1 MRARFPLGLT
11 PQPSVTPQH
20 SSTIRGH
27 SVKSFFAIALTL
39 SLSAQQSARL
49 SATEYDV
56 YLLAGQSNM
65 DGRGLTADLTPEQ
78 QQPVDQCI
86 IFYRNAIAS
95 SETWKPLAPGFSMP
109 PRFKGPLPS
118 PRFGPEMGFAR
129 TMRADF
135 PRQSL
140 ALIKGSKG
148 GTSLR
153 ADWKPGVKG
162 KPETQG
168 RQYRDF
174 IETIRMATEQLQ
186 QQGHQYRIRGL
197 LWHQG
202 ESDAKQTQETYRT
215 QLTTFVARI
224 REDVGIANLPI
235 VTGEVFDNGK
245 RDSVRAATQDV
256 AKADATVAIVS
267 AKDTTTWDKGTHFD
281 ARSQLLLG
289 ERYARQMQR
298 LQQAK

>member
-1 MRARFPLGLT
+1 MKPQIAFSLALLLQILRPLPLM
-11 PQPSVTPQH
+11 
-20 SSTIRGH
+20 
-27 SVKSFFAIALTL
+27 A
-39 SLSAQQSARL
+39 
-49 SATEYDV
+49 EDYDV

-78 QQPVDQCI
+78 QRPISHCI
-86 IFYRNAIAS
+86 IFYRNALAS
-95 SETWKPLAPGFSMP
+95 SETWKPLAPGFSVP

-118 PRFGPEMGFAR
+118 PKFGPEIGFAR
-129 TMRADF
+129 TVRAHS
-135 PRQSL
+135 PAQSL

-153 ADWKPGVKG
+153 ADWKPGIKG

-202 ESDAKQTQETYRT
+202 ESDAKQAQETYRS

-224 REDVGIANLPI
+224 REDTGIADLPV

-256 AKADATVAIVS
+256 ADADSTIGMVS
-267 AKDTTTWDKGTHFD
+267 AEDTSTWDSGTHFD

-289 ERYARQMQR
+289 ERYARQMRQ
-298 LQQAK
+298 LLPSK